1 MDSAGVVFI
10 EELVYQLMTRDPHD
24 KPSADHVRATLH
36 SALPQIKCKSS
47 LHSKTDSVF
56 SLAVFLSIHRVL
68 WYLGLLLLQY

>member
-1 MDSAGVVFI
+1 MDSAAVVFI

-47 LHSKTDSVF
+47 LHSETDSVF
-56 SLAVFLSIHRVL
+56 SLAVFLSI
-68 WYLGLLLLQY
+68 

>member
-1 MDSAGVVFI
+1 MDSAAVVFI

-56 SLAVFLSIHRVL
+56 SLAVFLSI
-68 WYLGLLLLQY
+68 

>member
-1 MDSAGVVFI
+1 MDNVAVVFI

-47 LHSKTDSVF
+47 PHCCVYTVRQIV
-56 SLAVFLSIHRVL
+56 SLV
-68 WYLGLLLLQY
+68 

>member
-47 LHSKTDSVF
+47 PHSETDSIF